1 MLRNE
6 WKFRYIKHSW
16 GHWRDQKE
24 DWTCRSRFISE
35 IRMLL
40 SVHDWLSKPP
50 TDLSNKVACLNWKE
64 NPETSL
70 VVQRLR
76 ICPAMQGTQVWSLVG
91 EPGSYV
97 QQSSLG
103 PRIKT
108 RVPPWPKKKKKPWKI
123 KAELDPLE
131 TYRAYIYSERS
142 RPRSLSSGN
151 LSPPTPRCTFHMLS
165 IKSQTDRHAWGGLAG
180 KLGSVSTRRRP
191 NRSLRNE
198 WTFRPSNA
206 SPQRF

>member
-108 RVPPWPKKKKKPWKI
+108 RVPPWPKKKKSHENKSRTRPFRDVQSLHLFRKELPTFFVLWKPFSPNSQMHI
-123 KAELDPLE
+123 SHAFNQESDRQACLGRVGREAGQCLHASE
-131 TYRAYIYSERS
+131 TQQA
-142 RPRSLSSGN
+142 P
-151 LSPPTPRCTFHMLS
+151 
-165 IKSQTDRHAWGGLAG
+165 A
-180 KLGSVSTRRRP
+180 
-191 NRSLRNE
+191 
-198 WTFRPSNA
+198 
-206 SPQRF
+206 